1 MTPISTTRAAH
12 ITARTPGGFAVRP
25 DGVSCGLVEG
35 GTPHLPVGARS
46 GGTGGDGGVGSFG
59 VGEVVIRTALTVCG
73 GVKQLVGADG
83 IEPLGRGHAAR
94 RHGESLKPAAG

>member
-1 MTPISTTRAAH
+1 MSTSRAAH
-12 ITARTPGGFAVRP
+12 STVRTPGGFAVRP
-25 DGVSCGLVEG
+25 DGVSCGLVDG

-59 VGEVVIRTALTVCG
+59 VGKVAMHTALTVYA

-83 IEPLGRGHAAR
+83 IEP
-94 RHGESLKPAAG
+94 PTAGV